1 MKRSIPIGLLLLLVL
16 LSCQKITP
24 AIDLLSLSMDE
35 PLEKVVYAGKENI
48 LIGISTM
55 EAPNSLAVWVSDS
68 PNYSIDG
75 YALDVVDVYFKIHSK
90 VATETLKKR
99 MEAGSGGASIDMK
112 PAKTN
117 ETIRK
122 LLAEF
127 KADPNV
133 YACMIQLKDKDLP
146 EVGKRLIA
154 RYGKGTKNPNSD
166 NGIYWDLKKENKF
179 VLFAPDYSYL
189 TIINKTT
196 VSKTCYYDGF
206 NGIIDFGGC
215 DKEQYMKDFYK

>member
-1 MKRSIPIGLLLLLVL
+1 MKRSIPLGLLLFLVL
-16 LSCQKITP
+16 LSCQKIAP

-35 PLEKVVYAGKENI
+35 PLEKVVHTGKENI

-75 YALDVVDVYFKIHSK
+75 YPLDVVDVYFKIHSK
-90 VATETLKKR
+90 VATEILKKR
-99 MEAGSGGASIDMK
+99 MESGTGGASIDMK

-117 ETIRK
+117 EAIRK

-133 YACMIQLKDKDLP
+133 YACMIQLKDKDIP

-154 RYGKGTKNPNSD
+154 RYGKGTKNPNND
-166 NGIYWDLKKENKF
+166 NGMYWDLKKENKF

-189 TIINKTT
+189 IIVNKTT